1 MVNVHFFNEIINKK
15 SDAIPE
21 ESAPTATGR
30 RLGTAYEQELEEKL
44 YSTLSSKAELRDL
57 NGKLVD
63 RYTEREKELQR
74 ILADVS
80 NKTSQLN
87 ASSTEVRS
95 QLISER
101 KSHSESQREIQS
113 LKSEIK
119 TLKRKATLAQKT
131 SSLKDTDIASLKDK
145 ISGLEVE
152 VEHLEQERASH
163 DSDVASLKEKV
174 SELDSLRL
182 ELEREK
188 EDLNS
193 KNYELDAEVGRKN
206 SEINSL
212 RAKVNE
218 LEKEAGNLLC
228 NYGLVSCLRSRVR
241 DLEDQLEQ
249 QISRPSSSGHEQNQQ
264 VRPHKVL
271 AGRDNQYQSVTPKEG
286 GAEVVSLPASAPII
300 ASSLMSPLITY
311 TILTL
316 LLIAIIWI
324 VVGKKIWN
332 IWSAKPKEKSD
343 RYIQTS
349 DLHLRAYPRPG
360 YMVGGMV
367 YRDRRPEDRL

>member
-63 RYTEREKELQR
+63 RYTEREKEIQR

-193 KNYELDAEVGRKN
+193 KNYELDAEVGRKD
-206 SEINSL
+206 SEIASL

-249 QISRPSSSGHEQNQQ
+249 QVSRSSSSGHDSNIMGGTETDLSSSSSNCALAQSVPSQVEISERNQQ
-264 VRPHKVL
+264 VRSHEVL
-271 AGRDNQYQSVTPKEG
+271 AGGDNQYQSVIPKEG
-286 GAEVVSLPASAPII
+286 GVEAVSLPATAPII
-300 ASSLMSPLITY
+300 ASSLMSPLVTY
-311 TILTL
+311 SIVALA
-316 LLIAIIWI
+316 LIVIIWFI
-324 VVGKKIWN
+324 AKKW
-332 IWSAKPKEKSD
+332 
-343 RYIQTS
+343 
-349 DLHLRAYPRPG
+349 
-360 YMVGGMV
+360 
-367 YRDRRPEDRL
+367 